1 MNIFYSPLKSQRLN
15 ISVPAQCRVMLLLV
29 SLLLFSS
36 VSAQNIVLKVT
47 NVPLKEVFKRIENE
61 TSYKF
66 LFKTEDVNPVT
77 NVSVNVSNLD
87 INTVM
92 NQCLSGTGL
101 TWEVDDE
108 VVIVR
113 KAPVSETQPTAKD
126 EPFIFKARVTDE
138 NGDPLPGVTIT
149 FKETWQGTTTDME
162 GLFSVEVIKGQTLL
176 LTFVGMKR
184 KEYTVTQTGFA
195 NIIME
200 EDVSLVSEYV
210 VNGYFATDKK
220 TYTGSAVTISR
231 QELLS
236 IGNTNVLQTISVLD
250 PSFRIVE
257 NNDQGSNPNNLPKF
271 EIRGA
276 SGIPSLRTQF
286 EGDPNMPTFI
296 VDGFEMSLEKV
307 FDLDPTRIESI
318 TILKDAAASALYG
331 SRSANGVVVVELT
344 KPQKGKISL
353 TYNMR
358 YLLTTPDLTDYSLLN
373 ASEKLEAERLA
384 NVYNSEFWGNE
395 FNDAYNERLKNVLK
409 GYDTYWLNKPLQ
421 IGQSTTHS
429 IGLQGGDDA
438 IQYQLNINASPQKGV
453 MIGSNRNR
461 YAISNNLTYRR
472 DKINFTNSINY
483 DYVISNN
490 SPYGAFSTYAKLNPY
505 YRYTDDEGRYLYELD
520 SYNNTLNPLWNS
532 KLVQKDQS
540 VYSLFT
546 ESLMMDW
553 LITNG
558 LRVKASG
565 SINIRDEITEQFLPA
580 LHTSFGTSTNMMERG
595 SYDVTDGKSVDF
607 QGRISLSYIK
617 FIKKHNF
624 IFNYGSDITQRDTRS
639 HGFSVVGF
647 PFEGLDDPSF
657 GANYRNGSKPSGNS
671 LLSRSAGMFL
681 NANYAFNNIY
691 FADFM
696 YRADISS
703 RFGKDNRW
711 APFWSVGAGYNL
723 HSEPFMKQF
732 KFITQLKLRGSYGYT
747 GSQNYDPSQSFTQ
760 YKYITDQFYNGIGIG
775 SYMMALGNDQLKWQ
789 RSKSLNGGFDF
800 GFLKNRLVVSA
811 DIYKRN
817 ATDLL
822 TPITIAPSLGFSS
835 YMANLGES
843 ENMGYELSLRGTPVR
858 TKDFTL
864 SLSFRGAKNQ
874 NKLIKISDALRAW
887 NDEQDAALANSSTS
901 NATLTIPRVRF
912 IEGQSMNTIWAVP
925 SLGIDPANGK
935 EIFVDNEG
943 NTTYAWST
951 EYYRPYTADP
961 DLDGT
966 FGLTLQWKSL
976 TLNSYLKFSVG
987 RLTYNNT
994 LVDRVE
1000 NADIRKNVDSR
1011 VFYGRWKEPGDV
1023 AFFKDIKDN
1032 SKTRPTSR
1040 FIQKDN
1046 YLDMPSINLSY
1057 DFKPELI
1064 KKVAGMKS
1072 LRVTF
1077 YMNDVFHISTIQME
1091 RGLNYPYAQTFN
1103 FSLTSRF

>member
-1 MNIFYSPLKSQRLN
+1 MNIYYSLLKSQRLN
-15 ISVPAQCRVMLLLV
+15 LTIPAHCRVMLLLV

-36 VSAQNIVLKVT
+36 VSAQNIVLNLN
-47 NVPLKEVFKRIENE
+47 NVPLKEVFKQLESE

-66 LFKTEDVNPVT
+66 LFKTEDVNPVA
-77 NVSVNVSNLD
+77 NVSINVSNGD
-87 INTVM
+87 ITSVM
-92 NQCLSGTGL
+92 SQCLSGTGL
-101 TWEVDDE
+101 TWEVDDD

-113 KAPVSETQPTAKD
+113 KATVSEAQPTAKV
-126 EPFIFKARVTDE
+126 EPIIFKARVTDE

-149 FKETWQGTTTDME
+149 FKETWQGTTTDMD
-162 GLFSVEVIKGQTLL
+162 GNFSIEVMKGQTLL

-184 KEYTVTQTGFA
+184 KEYTVTKTGFA

-220 TYTGSAVTISR
+220 TYTGSAVTISK
-231 QELLS
+231 QELQS
-236 IGNTNVLQTISVLD
+236 IGNTNVFQAISVLD

-257 NNDQGSNPNNLPKF
+257 NNDQGSNPNSLPKF

-296 VDGFEMSLEKV
+296 VDGFEMSLQKV
-307 FDLDPTRIESI
+307 YDLDPTRIESI

-331 SRSANGVVVVELT
+331 SRSANGVVVVELSR
-344 KPQKGKISL
+344 PQKGKISL
-353 TYNMR
+353 TYGLK

-373 ASEKLEAERLA
+373 ATEKLEAERLA
-384 NVYNSEFWGNE
+384 NVYNSTIFGSE
-395 FNDAYNERLKNVLK
+395 FNDAYNQRLKNVLQ
-409 GYDTYWLNKPLQ
+409 GHNTYWLNKPLQ
-421 IGQSTTHS
+421 VGQNATHS
-429 IGLQGGDDA
+429 ITLQGGDDA
-438 IQYQLNINASPQKGV
+438 IQYQVNLNASPQKGV
-453 MIGSNRNR
+453 MIGSERNR
-461 YAISNNLTYRR
+461 YALGNTLTYRFK
-472 DKINFTNSINY
+472 KINFTNTMNY
-483 DYVISNN
+483 DYVVSNN

-505 YRYTDDEGRYLYELD
+505 YRYTDDEGHFLYQLD
-520 SYNNTLNPLWNS
+520 TYDNTFNPLWNS
-532 KLVQKDQS
+532 TLTQKDQS

-546 ESLMMDW
+546 ESFMMDW
-553 LITNG
+553 LITDG
-558 LRVKASG
+558 LRLKASG
-565 SINIRDEITEQFLPA
+565 SVNVRDEIGEKFLPA
-580 LHTSFGTSTNMMERG
+580 LHTSFGNSTNMMERG
-595 SYDVTDGKSVDF
+595 SYDITDGKSIDF
-607 QGRISLSYIK
+607 QGRLSLSYIK
-617 FIKKHNF
+617 SIRKHNV
-624 IFNYGSDITQRDTRS
+624 IVNYGSDIAQQDFKS

-657 GANYRNGSKPSGNS
+657 GAGYRNGSKPTGRS
-671 LLSRSAGMFL
+671 LLSRSAGMFI
-681 NANYAFNNIY
+681 NANYAYNNIY

-696 YRADISS
+696 YRTDISS

-711 APFWSVGAGYNL
+711 APFWSSGLGYNL
-723 HSEPFMKQF
+723 HNEPFMKQF
-732 KFITQLKLRGSYGYT
+732 GFIDQLKFRGSFGYT

-760 YKYITDQFYNGIGIG
+760 YRYITDQFYNGIGIG

-789 RSKSLNGGFDF
+789 RSKSLNGGVDF

-811 DIYKRN
+811 DLYKRN

-822 TPITIAPSLGFSS
+822 TPVTIAPSLGFSS

-843 ENMGYELSLRGTPVR
+843 ENRGYELSLRGTPVK

-864 SLSFRGAKNQ
+864 SLMFRGAKNQ
-874 NKLIKISDALRAW
+874 NKLIKISNALRAW
-887 NDEQDAALANSSTS
+887 NDEQDAALANPSSS
-901 NATLTIPRVRF
+901 NAAHSIPRVRF

-943 NTTYAWST
+943 NTTYVWST

-961 DLDGT
+961 DLEGT
-966 FGLTLQWKSL
+966 FGLTLRWKSL
-976 TLNSYLKFSVG
+976 SFNSYLKFSTG
-987 RLTYNNT
+987 RLSYNHT

-1011 VFYGRWKEPGDV
+1011 VLYGRWKEPGDIS
-1023 AFFKDIKDN
+1023 FFKDIKDN
-1032 SKTRPTSR
+1032 SKTRPSSR

-1046 YLDMPSINLSY
+1046 YLTMPSINLSY
-1057 DFKPELI
+1057 DFKPELL

-1072 LRVTF
+1072 LRLTF
-1077 YMNDVFHISTIQME
+1077 YMNDVFHVSTIQME

-1103 FSLTSRF
+1103 FSLSSRF